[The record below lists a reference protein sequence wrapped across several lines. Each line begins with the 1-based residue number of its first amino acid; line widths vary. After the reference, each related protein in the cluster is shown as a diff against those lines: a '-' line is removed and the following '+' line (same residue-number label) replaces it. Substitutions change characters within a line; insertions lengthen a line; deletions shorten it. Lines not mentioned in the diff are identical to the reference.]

1 MSSSPS
7 PAAESSSS
15 ASTAKKKVYLI
26 RHAESLENQRI
37 ASMFS
42 CFGDLKRFSMPK
54 KSEVGECFELLNISA
69 NADAPISPLGWQQC
83 EAMKAI
89 LYDKDFL
96 KAQNIELVAH
106 SPLFRA
112 KETCQTLLG
121 CSSGHVIRG
130 NDDNGTTSPP
140 SKTKSPSADVKQPTT
155 LEEKNPS
162 PEGAASAEAPKAE
175 EEEEEMEEI
184 VEREFPDPV
193 QRVVNLELLSEKTH
207 MEWIP
212 GNTGSFEQRV
222 ANFQNWLSH
231 QPETVVCVVGHS
243 QFFKTLLGL
252 PFKVANCDVYQA
264 EFDALKTRANEPI
277 IMYHG
282 STADEVTLK
291 PQWYDLKLLY
301 SLNQQ
306 QPQPADLFSPAAHD
320 NDDI

>member
-1 MSSSPS
+1 
-7 PAAESSSS
+7 
-15 ASTAKKKVYLI
+15 
-26 RHAESLENQRI
+26 
-37 ASMFS
+37 
-42 CFGDLKRFSMPK
+42 
-54 KSEVGECFELLNISA
+54 
-69 NADAPISPLGWQQC
+69 
-83 EAMKAI
+83 MKAI

-96 KAQNIELVAH
+96 KEKNIELVAH

-121 CSSGHVIRG
+121 CSSSHLIRG
-130 NDDNGTTSPP
+130 DDDNGTTSPS
-140 SKTKSPSADVKQPTT
+140 SKTKSPSADTT
-155 LEEKNPS
+155 EEINFL
-162 PEGAASAEAPKAE
+162 PEGQASAEAPKAE

-184 VEREFPDPV
+184 IEREFPDPV

-264 EFDALKTRANEPI
+264 APLDSASAAESSVPSQTVRKI
-277 IMYHG
+277 HHG
-282 STADEVTLK
+282 EGCV
-291 PQWYDLKLLY
+291 P
-301 SLNQQ
+301 
-306 QPQPADLFSPAAHD
+306 
-320 NDDI
+320 